1 MTDGPGDATAPEEE
15 ADADEPEEE
24 SAPERERAAP
34 PAAEPVR
41 FSLTTLLAV
50 TMLVGAG
57 SFAAGRSFAPAAPPP
72 PIAESPP
79 PQPPMGGGG
88 LMGPSGPPG
97 GPGGPGM
104 GSMGSEG
111 LPPGHPPTGAGD
123 PAGSMGVAP
132 GAVGAVTPSALSWTA
147 PPRWQQVPN
156 PSTMRLATYRVPH
169 APGDAEDPE
178 LTITQAGGSVE
189 ANAQRWIGQFGP
201 EGAKSAKQST
211 RTVGTLAVAIVEV
224 EGKFVSGMG
233 REGRE
238 EERWAMFGA
247 IVQTPGMPHFFKLT
261 GPVKSV
267 KAARAEFDALIGSVA
282 LKK

>member
-1 MTDGPGDATAPEEE
+1 MTEAPGDATTPEDEV
-15 ADADEPEEE
+15 DADESEQAGEPP
-24 SAPERERAAP
+24 PERERAAA

-50 TMLVGAG
+50 AMLVGAG
-57 SFAAGRSFAPAAPPP
+57 SFAAGRSFAPAAPLP

-79 PQPPMGGGG
+79 QQPPMGGGG
-88 LMGPSGPPG
+88 LMGPSGPG
-97 GPGGPGM
+97 GGPGM
-104 GSMGSEG
+104 GGMGSEG
-111 LPPGHPPTGAGD
+111 LPPGHPPMGAAGD
-123 PAGSMGVAP
+123 PAGLMGAPP
-132 GAVGAVTPSALSWTA
+132 GAVGEVQPSAISWTA

-156 PSTMRLATYRVPH
+156 ASTMRLATYRVPH

-201 EGAKSAKQST
+201 EGAKTAKQST
-211 RTVGTLAVAIVEV
+211 RTVGTLSVAIVEV

-238 EERWAMFGA
+238 EERWAMLGA
-247 IVQTPGMPHFFKLT
+247 IVQTAGMPHFFKLT

>member
-1 MTDGPGDATAPEEE
+1 MTEAPGDATTPEDEV
-15 ADADEPEEE
+15 DADESEQAGEPP
-24 SAPERERAAP
+24 PERERAAA

-50 TMLVGAG
+50 AMLVGAG
-57 SFAAGRSFAPAAPPP
+57 SFAAGRSFAPAAPLP

-79 PQPPMGGGG
+79 QQPPMGGGG
-88 LMGPSGPPG
+88 LMGPSGPG
-97 GPGGPGM
+97 GGPGM
-104 GSMGSEG
+104 GGMGSEG

-123 PAGSMGVAP
+123 PAGVMGMAP
-132 GAVGAVTPSALSWTA
+132 GAAGDVAPSAISWTA

-156 PSTMRLATYRVPH
+156 ASTMRLATYRVPH

-201 EGAKSAKQST
+201 EGAKTAKQST
-211 RTVGTLAVAIVEV
+211 RTVGTLSVAIVEV

-238 EERWAMFGA
+238 EERWAMLGA
-247 IVQTPGMPHFFKLT
+247 IVQTAGMPHFFKLT

>member
-1 MTDGPGDATAPEEE
+1 MTEAPGDATTPEEE
-15 ADADEPEEE
+15 EAEGDEADPPDEP
-24 SAPERERAAP
+24 PPQRAA

-50 TMLVGAG
+50 AMLVGAG
-57 SFAAGRSFAPAAPPP
+57 SFAAGRSFAPAAPAP

-88 LMGPSGPPG
+88 LMGPSGPG
-97 GPGGPGM
+97 GGPGM
-104 GSMGSEG
+104 GGMGSEG
-111 LPPGHPPTGAGD
+111 LPPGHPPTGAGGD
-123 PAGSMGVAP
+123 PAGVMGMAP
-132 GAVGAVTPSALSWTA
+132 GAGGDVAPSAITWTA

-156 PSTMRLATYRVPH
+156 ASTMRLATYRVPH

-201 EGAKSAKQST
+201 EGAKTAKQST
-211 RTVGTLAVAIVEV
+211 RTVGTLAIAIVEV
-224 EGKFVSGMG
+224 EGKFVSAMG

-238 EERWAMFGA
+238 EERWAMLGA

-267 KAARAEFDALIGSVA
+267 KAAHAEFDALVGSVA

>member
-1 MTDGPGDATAPEEE
+1 MTEAPDASTPEEE
-15 ADADEPEEE
+15 ADSDEAADDSPPEP
-24 SAPERERAAP
+24 ARAAP
-34 PAAEPVR
+34 PAPEPVR

-50 TMLVGAG
+50 AMLVGAG

-79 PQPPMGGGG
+79 QQPPMGGGG
-88 LMGPSGPPG
+88 LMGPSGPG
-97 GPGGPGM
+97 GGPGM
-104 GSMGSEG
+104 GGMGSEG

-123 PAGSMGVAP
+123 PAAVMGMAP
-132 GAVGAVTPSALSWTA
+132 GAADVAPSALSWTA

-156 PSTMRLATYRVPH
+156 ASTMRLATYRVPH

-201 EGAKSAKQST
+201 EGAKTAKQST
-211 RTVGTLAVAIVEV
+211 RTVGTLAIAIVEV

-238 EERWAMFGA
+238 EERWAMLGA

-267 KAARAEFDALIGSVA
+267 KAAHAEFDALIGSVA